1 MEIPSSVS
9 TTVLHPAKAS
19 SEKRITVRHLVF
31 PIPTDYHRAVTIRK
45 LVFTALAA
53 KEQDMNLIGTF
64 PNLTDDERQWLVSNG
79 QTTSYKTGEAF
90 ISRGQV
96 VTSLLLIKSGNLR
109 VTRTYLDEM
118 SAEFAG
124 PLGPG
129 EVIGEMSLMDKKG
142 ASANLIADG
151 HTEIHVIPGDV
162 LKNKLN
168 TDTEFKARFFESL
181 FLDLIRKLRST
192 NQRFLPVPP

>member
-1 MEIPSSVS
+1 
-9 TTVLHPAKAS
+9 
-19 SEKRITVRHLVF
+19 
-31 PIPTDYHRAVTIRK
+31 
-45 LVFTALAA
+45 
-53 KEQDMNLIGTF
+53 MNLTGTF
-64 PNLTDDERQWLVSNG
+64 PNLSDEERAWFINNG
-79 QTTSYKTGEAF
+79 KTITYKTGDAI
-90 ISRGQV
+90 ISEGEV

-151 HTEIHVIPGDV
+151 PTEIHAIDSDV
-162 LKNKLN
+162 LTAKLES
-168 TDTEFKARFFESL
+168 DMSFKARFFESL
-181 FLDLIRKLRST
+181 FLDLARKLRST
-192 NQRFLPVPP
+192 NQRVLPVPP